1 MGLPLNANRQK
12 MLVSEV
18 IIAPIEAIFLQTG
31 RMQPMPTNDEPIAPY
46 GPTCSRRDNIRTRL
60 QVLLADL
67 DILGETLA
75 AIHVQTALDC
85 VGKAWSDKDG
95 TDERLTD

>member
-1 MGLPLNANRQK
+1 MGSPLNANWQK

-18 IIAPIEAIFLQTG
+18 MIAPIEATFLQIG
-31 RMQPMPTNDEPIAPY
+31 RMQPMPTNDEPIAPD
-46 GPTCSRRDNIRTRL
+46 GPICSRRDDVRARL

-85 VGKAWSDKDG
+85 VGKAWADKES
-95 TDERLTD
+95 TDERLPD

>member
-1 MGLPLNANRQK
+1 MGSPLNANWQK

-31 RMQPMPTNDEPIAPY
+31 RTQPMPTNDEPIAPD
-46 GPTCSRRDNIRTRL
+46 GPIYSRRGDVRARL

-67 DILGETLA
+67 DILGEALA

-85 VGKAWSDKDG
+85 IGKAWSDKED
-95 TDERLTD
+95 TDERSPD